1 MLNRALPL
9 AIATLTLAAC
19 PAITPCPDGPPLAQ
33 LAACVIPAAGW
44 TENPQNQP
52 EPLGISVSG
61 TIDDMGVGA
70 VPGDCFA
77 SSGAHVGAYTP
88 DETNAVWARVTDDV
102 SNEEWIVAF
111 VAPGHAGLELMP
123 ADFLSFEYDYMFGG
137 FSPDR
142 GQLTMR
148 DEAGDLVAW
157 IGAAG
162 SAERL
167 EQPSEISVAKGP
179 ARCSESDSC
188 GSWSQYHLDVQMPG
202 AAESEIVD
210 YGTTLG
216 EDVGSDFTFHHG
228 GYAQDTQTS
237 TNCSDWFVGD
247 LDAALISNRGLVWI

>member
-1 MLNRALPL
+1 MSNRALPL
-9 AIATLTLAAC
+9 VLASLTLAAC
-19 PAITPCPDGPPLAQ
+19 PAITPCPDGPALPQ

-44 TENPQNQP
+44 TDNPQNS
-52 EPLGISVSG
+52 EPLDISVSG
-61 TIDDMGVGA
+61 TVDDVGVGA
-70 VPGDCFA
+70 VPGECFA

-123 ADFLSFEYDYMFGG
+123 TDSLSFEYEYMFGG

-142 GQLTMR
+142 GQLTVR
-148 DEAGDLVAW
+148 DATGDLVAW

-162 SAERL
+162 SAESL
-167 EQPSEISVAKGP
+167 SQPTEISVAQGP

-188 GSWSQYHLDVQMPG
+188 GSWSQYHLDVLMPG
-202 AAESEIVD
+202 MSESEIVD
-210 YGTTLG
+210 YGATSG
-216 EDVGSDFTFHHG
+216 ADAGSDFTFHHG

-237 TNCSDWFVGD
+237 SNCADWFVGD
-247 LDAALISNRGLVWI
+247 LDAALISNRGLV